1 MTSSVTPCTMN
12 IVESVTTIGC
22 SLRKAM
28 KRPLKAPTA
37 MPTPIPASVHTTID
51 ASGFV
56 GLMLVANTTL
66 TSESTAPAERSKPPT
81 RMTRVSPN
89 AAIASAAPPLARKLT
104 SK

>member
-1 MTSSVTPCTMN
+1 MTSKVTPCTMN

-22 SLRKAM
+22 SRRKAM
-28 KRPLKAPTA
+28 KKPLKAPTA
-37 MPTPIPASVHTTID
+37 MPTPTPASVHRTID

-56 GLMLVANTTL
+56 GFMLAANTTL
-66 TSESTAPAERSKPPT
+66 TRESTAPADRSKPPT

-89 AAIASAAPPLARKLT
+89 AAIASDAPPLARKLT